1 MGIGWTLSNAGGH
14 CFCVCSSQNEKQS
27 EERAEMAKTIVIIGT
42 LDTKGEEF
50 RYVKELIEKR
60 GHKTIVVDVGILGE
74 PPFQPDITHEEVA
87 EAAGTKLKEIIALGE
102 EGKAIAVMTGGAS
115 KIAQKL
121 HSEGR
126 LDGIIALGGSMG
138 AWLALAVM
146 RSLPLDVPKLMV
158 TTEAFSGFITPD
170 MVGGSQMLTDC
181 VAGLWGLNTISRV
194 MLENAASAITGM
206 VENCRKIVPQKP
218 LIGVTT
224 LGSAAHKYTWQIKPL
239 LESRGYEMAVFHVG
253 AAGRNLEP
261 LIEEG
266 LIAGVLDLCLMELT
280 GYLLGTLWNGGP
292 NRLEAAGRKG
302 IPQVVAPGGIDFVC
316 WAGPP
321 ETLPP
326 RYRNRPMHA
335 HNPNDTV
342 VMATT
347 KEKARLGKLV
357 AQKLNR
363 ATGPTAALIP
373 AQGFDEADR
382 PGGIFYDPEGRRAF
396 ITALK
401 RHIRPGV
408 KVVELDA
415 HINDPQFAREAV
427 TILDDMMKGRFKS

>member
-1 MGIGWTLSNAGGH
+1 MVKI
-14 CFCVCSSQNEKQS
+14 
-27 EERAEMAKTIVIIGT
+27 IVIVGT
-42 LDTKGEEF
+42 LDTKGEEI
-50 RYVKELIEKR
+50 RYVKELIERR
-60 GHKTIVVDVGILGE
+60 GHKTIVIDVGILGE
-74 PPFQPDITHEEVA
+74 PPLQPDIAHEEVA
-87 EAAGTKLKEIIALGE
+87 EAAGTKLKEIIALGD
-102 EGKAIAVMTGGAS
+102 EGKAIAVMTEGAS
-115 KIAQKL
+115 KIAQQL

-138 AWLALAVM
+138 TWLGLAVM
-146 RSLPLDVPKLMV
+146 RPLPLGVPKLMV
-158 TTEAFSGFITPD
+158 TTEAFTGFIAPD
-170 MVGGSQMLTDC
+170 MVGSGQMLTDC

-194 MLENAASAITGM
+194 MLENAVWAITGM
-206 VENCRKIVPQKP
+206 VENYRKIVPQKP

-224 LGSAAHKYTWQIKPL
+224 LGSAVHRYTWQIRPL
-239 LESRGYEMAVFHVG
+239 LESKGYEMAVFHVG

-280 GYLLGTLWNGGP
+280 GYLCGTLWNGGP

-302 IPQVVAPGGIDFVC
+302 IPQVVAPGAIDFVC

-326 RYRNRPMHA
+326 RFRNRPMHA

-342 VMATT
+342 VMTTT

-363 ATGPTAALIP
+363 ATGPTAMLIP
-373 AQGFDEADR
+373 TQGFDESDK
-382 PGGIFYDPEGRRAF
+382 PGGPFYDPEGRRAF
-396 ITALK
+396 VTALK
-401 RHIRPGV
+401 RHIKPRV

-415 HINDPQFAREAV
+415 HINDPEFAHEAV
-427 TILDDMMKGRFKS
+427 TILDDMMKGKFRP